1 MTLNAYNQKRDFTKT
16 HEPAGKKTRK
26 AGFSYLV
33 QKHAASHLH
42 YDFRLELDGVLKSW
56 AVPKGPS
63 LDPVVK
69 RLAVE
74 VEDHPVDYGD
84 FEGTIP
90 QREYGGGTVMLWDK
104 GVWEPLSDPHAGLQK
119 GRLEFDLQGEKLKGR
134 WLLIRTARKVSK
146 PQWLLIKRTDDDSHA
161 GTDDKI
167 LYDAP
172 KSVLTGRSM
181 EEIAEGKKAKRLKA
195 PKPSVQSSVKIVAGK
210 ATPETSLV
218 LIEQKTA
225 KFPSFI
231 KPELATLVDDV
242 PEGDDWIHEIKFDGY
257 RMQCHVQN
265 GRVTIYSRNGNDW
278 TSKLPELKAALK
290 DLPVKNIILDGEL
303 VSVNDDGTTNFQ
315 SLQNAFRDRR
325 TQFLSIYFFDALH
338 LNGKSLLGCTL
349 MDRKASLE
357 ALLRNVDRS
366 GPLQYS
372 KHIVGQGSTYAEKA
386 KKLGLEGIICKR
398 ADSPYRSAR
407 RNDWLKV
414 KVVHKE
420 EFVIGGFTA
429 PAGSRVGLGALLVG
443 YHDKE
448 KRLLYAGKVGTGFDE
463 KTLKVLQKKL
473 EKLSQRSNPF
483 DLKVSNARPSPKATW
498 VKPELVAQIRYG
510 SITRDKVLRH
520 AVFEGLRED
529 KPANDV
535 VLDQPM
541 PVERAIKIGNKTVS
555 HQRKTR
561 TTTVRTLGKTA
572 KSSDKFEGIRL
583 TSQDKV
589 LYPNTGITKLDL
601 AAYYHDMSE
610 WILPHVKKRPLV
622 LVRCPEGLGESCFY
636 QKHPGSGTPK
646 EVRLISIQEKDEEDN
661 YAVVDNIRG
670 LTSLAQVGALE
681 LHAWGS
687 TESNL
692 DKPDRLIFDLDPDP
706 GVEWK
711 LVVNGARQIRKLLD
725 QLKLQSYVKTTGG
738 KGLHVVVPI
747 DRRNTWGEAKLFSRL
762 IAQFIES
769 DEPDRYVVSM
779 SKAAR
784 KGKIFIDYLR
794 NDRGSTS
801 VVPYSPRA
809 REGAPV
815 STPLAWDELSVR
827 IRSDKF
833 NLENIRSRMSKLTS
847 DPWKEIHS
855 TRQSIGA
862 ALKQLQNVINP

>member
-1 MTLNAYNQKRDFTKT
+1 MALSTYNQKRDFTKT
-16 HEPAGKKTRK
+16 PEPSGKKAKKT
-26 AGFSYLV
+26 GVGYCM
-33 QKHAASHLH
+33 QKHSASHLH
-42 YDFRLELDGVLKSW
+42 YDFRLELEGVLKSW

-90 QREYGGGTVMLWDK
+90 EGEYGAGTVMLWDR
-104 GVWEPLSDPHAGLQK
+104 GVWKPLSDPHAGIKK
-119 GRLEFDLQGEKLKGR
+119 GRLEFELHGEKLKGN
-134 WLLIRTARKVSK
+134 WLLIRTARKAAK
-146 PQWLLIKRTDDDSHA
+146 PQWLLMKRTDDEAHA

-167 LYDAP
+167 LYDLP
-172 KSVLTGRSM
+172 NSVLTGRSM
-181 EEIAEGKKAKRLKA
+181 EEIADGKKAKRLKA
-195 PKPSVQSSVKIVAGK
+195 PKPSVKSSTKFVAGK
-210 ATPETSLV
+210 DTLETSFEF
-218 LIEQKTA
+218 IGQKTA

-231 KPELATLVDDV
+231 KPELATLVDDA

-278 TSKLPELKAALK
+278 TSKLSELKAALK
-290 DLPVKNIILDGEL
+290 ELPVKNAILDGEL
-303 VSVNDDGTTNFQ
+303 VSVNDEGTTDFQ
-315 SLQNAFRDRR
+315 SLQNAFQEKR
-325 TQFLSIYFFDALH
+325 TQFLSIYLFDVLY

-349 MDRKASLE
+349 MDRKSALE
-357 ALLRNVDRS
+357 ALLRNVDRH

-372 KHIVGQGSTYAEKA
+372 KHIIGQGSEYA
-386 KKLGLEGIICKR
+386 KKAEELGLEGIICKQ

-407 RNDWLKV
+407 TNDWLKV

-429 PAGSRVGLGALLVG
+429 PEGSRVGLGALLVG
-443 YHDKE
+443 FYDKE
-448 KRLLYAGKVGTGFDE
+448 NRLLYAGKVGTGFDE

-473 EKLSQRSNPF
+473 EKLNQESNPF
-483 DLKVSNARPSPKATW
+483 DLKASNARPSPKATW

-535 VLDQPM
+535 VLDKPM
-541 PVERAIKIGNKTVS
+541 PVESAVKVRKKTTS
-555 HQRKTR
+555 HQQRTR
-561 TTTVRTLGKTA
+561 TTTVRTICKTA

-646 EVRLISIQEKDEEDN
+646 EIRLIPVQEKDEEDN
-661 YAVVDNIRG
+661 YAVVDNIQG

-687 TESNL
+687 TERNL
-692 DKPDRLIFDLDPDP
+692 ERPDRLIFDLDPDP

-711 LVVNGARQIRKLLD
+711 LVVNGARQIRKLLG
-725 QLKLQSYVKTTGG
+725 QLKLKSFVKTTGG

-747 DRRNTWGEAKLFSRL
+747 ERRNSWEEAKLFSRL

-769 DEPDRYVVSM
+769 DEPDRYVVNM

-862 ALKQLQNVINP
+862 ALKQLQDVINQ